1 LRDSAFIGFF
11 PQVSNRIERNN
22 SEKYYA
28 KRLPTVAFGREFT
41 HIPEHIRQDLDTLD
55 QESAIYTDQWIEEIG
70 DFRHVRIRLTDNES
84 AEFARR
90 SWAFELFLRA
100 GCPKW
105 ARYTPDIEPDI
116 AADADSYSPHFRDGT
131 VIPPPYHCF
140 AAFLG
145 DHLEAL
151 TCGMLKERV
160 EVIELKGKEA
170 LLFNIRRVIA
180 SLTPTIRSFNAREK
194 GLTPW
199 PISQEDDVRDLLYV
213 MLRPIVFDLAKEEP
227 IPSRGGTHKFVDL
240 YSSGVKLLLEVKW
253 IGKRNQWKRVIEQ
266 IHVDTQTYIAHPAC
280 ETLVFV
286 IVDVVRDI
294 PDPRRLE
301 HELSG
306 QQSISGKKVDVRVF
320 IAEP

>member
-1 LRDSAFIGFF
+1 MKDYG
-11 PQVSNRIERNN
+11 E
-22 SEKYYA
+22 
-28 KRLPTVAFGREFT
+28 RLPTVAFGREFT
-41 HIPEHIRQDLDTLD
+41 HIPEHIKEDLDTLD
-55 QESAIYTDQWIEEIG
+55 RESAIYTDQWIEEIG
-70 DFRHVRIRLTDNES
+70 DFRHVRIRLIGNES

-90 SWAFELFLRA
+90 AWAFELFIRA

-105 ARYTPDIEPDI
+105 ARDTPKIEPDI
-116 AADADSYSPHFRDGT
+116 AADADTYSPHLRDGT
-131 VIPPPYHCF
+131 AVPPPYHCF

-170 LLFNIRRVIA
+170 LLFNIRRVIE

-199 PISQEDDVRDLLYV
+199 PINQEDDVRDLLYV
-213 MLRPIVFDLAKEEP
+213 MLRPIVFDLDKEEP

-240 YSSGVKLLLEVKW
+240 YSSAVNLLLEVKW

-306 QQSISGKKVDVRVF
+306 EQSISRKKLDVRVF